1 MKRTWLY
8 LKLAVLLLSAVMMYS
23 NVESSR
29 VFAEGCSGGCDK
41 NSAGDCKCQTSTSC
55 GCYIEPGESGCGVCK
70 GKSEE
75 ETE

>member
-29 VFAEGCSGGCDK
+29 VFADGCSGGCDK
-41 NSAGDCKCQTSTSC
+41 NTAGDCKCNTSSSC
-55 GCYIEPGESGCGVCK
+55 GCYIQPNESGCGVCK
-70 GKSEE
+70 GGGT
-75 ETE
+75 ETLE